1 MKFIHFGCWNEF
13 GYKLGP
19 SKENPNLINSGLTFV
34 LDELNEYVQ
43 KNPIDFIVVA
53 GDNYYPKYMN
63 GGGEQTDDKFRIVNV
78 DEFIKVFL
86 ALPQQIT
93 KYILFGNH
101 DIEDEVIMDK
111 TVQSLKYPNLSDDST
126 KTCKILNLQ
135 QDLAL
140 TKPDLNYQIFNKPI
154 HLVISN
160 TLIIMFDSYLFEAKE
175 YGCYEYL
182 FDEYQKTD
190 KNVSNLLKFQIEQIR
205 SIINSNEQVKNII
218 FIAHHPICFV
228 KNKGPNIIKQTNGKL
243 LNFFNLLDKIIG
255 DKSIYYLCA
264 DIHLYQ
270 YGIIRLD
277 SGLTIKQYIVGTGG
291 AHQDNYKYKG
301 SRDPVYQ
308 MTIQNRLQ
316 SSASDLTY
324 QVLENYNKTY
334 GFIEV
339 DINPIINVSNSK
351 LTQDIITF
359 KFIPGQV
366 TFINISK

>member
-19 SKENPNLINSGLTFV
+19 SKENPNLIHSGLTFV
-34 LDELNEYVQ
+34 LDELNEYVR

-53 GDNYYPKYMN
+53 GDNYYPKYVN
-63 GGGEQTDDKFRIVNV
+63 EGDEQTNDRFKILNV
-78 DEFIKVFL
+78 DEFINGFL

-101 DIEDEVIMDK
+101 DIEDKVLMDK
-111 TVQSLKYPNLSDDST
+111 TVSSLKYPNLSDDST
-126 KTCKILNLQ
+126 RTCKILNLQ

-154 HLVISN
+154 HLIISN
-160 TLIIMFDSYLFEAKE
+160 TLIVMFDSYLFEAKE

-190 KNVSNLLKFQIEQIR
+190 KKISNLLEFQIKQIC
-205 SIINSNEQVKNII
+205 SIIKSNEQVQNII
-218 FIAHHPICFV
+218 FIAHHPICFTRD
-228 KNKGPNIIKQTNGKL
+228 KGSETIKETNEKL
-243 LNFFNLLDKIIG
+243 LKFFNLIDKIIG
-255 DKSIYYLCA
+255 KKSIYYLCA

-291 AHQDNYKYKG
+291 AHQDKYRYKR

-308 MTIQNRLQ
+308 MKMG
-316 SSASDLTY
+316 STY

-339 DINPIINVSNSK
+339 DINPIINVSNLK

-366 TFINISK
+366 TFINLA